1 MCGIAGIFHP
11 ERTRP
16 RNRMETVV
24 RAMLDRMSHR
34 GPDHLGCWAN
44 EHFAAGTARL
54 SITGG
59 RRRANQPLIDDRGN
73 VFVFNGELYDPREVA
88 RRLDAPYSPEESDG
102 TVLARLLRE
111 RGPDGLRGISAMFAL
126 ARHDPEDGSLLLVRD
141 AWGQKP
147 LYHRTLPDGT
157 LVFGSTLAA
166 VHVAAGPLQVREAAI
181 DECLLFKS
189 VGGCAT
195 GFEGVEQLPP
205 GGWLRVDRGGATT
218 RGIWNDLPEPDSEPP
233 PSPEQLRE
241 ILLEAIR
248 KRVSPRFRPTVFLS
262 GGLDSSIVTAG
273 IDRLRVGDHDP
284 LALSIGYDV
293 GTSEDETD
301 HARRL
306 TAELGIQHEVL
317 MLPAAEVPELMERV
331 SGFLE
336 DPVADP
342 ITIPYFHL
350 AGVAATETKVILT
363 GDGADEFWG
372 GYDRFADPPDSIDA
386 YLPRSMVFTPSE
398 IGRDSHPDSYLA
410 GVPLDDRMDALDR
423 IMRLEVRNRLRNY
436 HLSRI
441 DKLSMAHGLEARCPF
456 LDAEVSRTALRI
468 PGSFKRDQDR
478 VKIPLLEAS
487 EDLLPKWL
495 LDRRK
500 QPFTGPVLGWL
511 RSSLRPRVQ
520 DLAEGADER
529 LSRRVD
535 IPPLLEALDRP
546 DTTSGIANRLW
557 SLLVVQTWLESTA
570 PGFSTSTPEQI
581 DAS

>member
-11 ERTRP
+11 ERTRTP
-16 RNRMETVV
+16 NRLETVV
-24 RAMLDRMSHR
+24 QAMLDAMAYR
-34 GPDHLGCWAN
+34 GPDHRGSWAN
-44 EHFAAGTARL
+44 DHFGAGTARL
-54 SITGG
+54 RITGG
-59 RRRANQPLIDDRGN
+59 RRRADQPLLDEYGG
-73 VFVFNGELYDPREVA
+73 VFVFNGELYDPAEIA
-88 RRLDAPYSPEESDG
+88 RRMDTTYSPEDSDG
-102 TVLARLLRE
+102 TVLARLVRE
-111 RGPDGLRGISAMFAL
+111 RGPSGLRGISAMFSL
-126 ARHDPEDGSLLLVRD
+126 AQYDPREGSLLLARD
-141 AWGQKP
+141 AYGQKP

-166 VHVAAGPLQVREAAI
+166 VHVATGPFRVREDAI

-195 GFEGVEQLPP
+195 GFEEVEQLPP
-205 GGWLRVDRGGATT
+205 GGWLRVDRGGAVTQ
-218 RGIWNDLPEPDSEPP
+218 GIWNEFPEPGSTPP
-233 PSPEQLRE
+233 PSPQELQE

-248 KRVSPRFRPTVFLS
+248 KRIAPRFRPTVFLS

-273 IDRLRVGDHDP
+273 IERLRVGELDP

-306 TAELGIQHEVL
+306 TRELDIQHEIV
-317 MLPAAEVPELMERV
+317 MLPAADVPDLMERV
-331 SGFLE
+331 SGYLE

-350 AGVAATETKVILT
+350 TGVAATETKVILT

-372 GYDRFADPPDSIDA
+372 GYDRFADAPDSIDA

-398 IGRDSHPDSYLA
+398 IGRDSYPGSYLA
-410 GVPLDDRMDALDR
+410 GVSIDDRLQPLDR

-456 LDAEVSRTALRI
+456 LDAEVSRIAMEI
-468 PGSFKRDQDR
+468 PGSLKRDADR
-478 VKIPLLEAS
+478 VKLPLLKAA

-511 RSSLRPRVQ
+511 RSSLRPRLQ
-520 DLAEGADER
+520 DLATGSDPR
-529 LSRRVD
+529 LSERVD
-535 IPPLLEALDRP
+535 IRKLLESLDRP
-546 DTTSGIANRLW
+546 EAAGGIANRLW
-557 SLLVVQTWLESTA
+557 SLLVLETWLVSTA
-570 PGFSTSTPEQI
+570 PGFTTSTPEQL

>member
-1 MCGIAGIFHP
+1 MCGIAGVFHP

-16 RNRMETVV
+16 PSRLETVV
-24 RAMLDRMSHR
+24 RAMLGSMAYR
-34 GPDHLGCWAN
+34 GPDHRGCWAD
-44 EHFAAGTARL
+44 EHFGAGTARL
-54 SITGG
+54 RITGG
-59 RRRANQPLIDDRGN
+59 RRRADQPLIDEVGG
-73 VFVFNGELYDPREVA
+73 VFVFNGELYDPAEVA
-88 RRLDAPYSPEESDG
+88 GRMDTTYSSEDSDG
-102 TVLARLLRE
+102 TVLSRLIRDH
-111 RGPDGLRGISAMFAL
+111 GPHGLRGISAMFSL
-126 ARHDPEDGSLLLVRD
+126 ARYDPRDGSILLARD
-141 AWGQKP
+141 AYGQKP

-157 LVFGSTLAA
+157 LIFGSTLAA
-166 VHVAAGPLQVREAAI
+166 IHVAGGPLRVREDAI

-189 VGGCAT
+189 VGGCTT

-205 GGWLRVDRGGATT
+205 GGWLRIDREGTAT
-218 RGIWNDLPEPDSEPP
+218 RGIWNEFPEPGSEPA
-233 PSPEQLRE
+233 PSPDELRE
-241 ILLEAIR
+241 MLLEAIR
-248 KRVSPRFRPTVFLS
+248 KRITPRFRPTVFLS

-273 IDRLRVGDHDP
+273 VERLRVGGLDP

-306 TAELGIQHEVL
+306 TRELGVQHEIV
-317 MLPAAEVPELMERV
+317 MLPAADVPDLLERV

-372 GYDRFADPPDSIDA
+372 GYDRFADPPDSIDD
-386 YLPRSMVFTPSE
+386 YLPRSMVFTPSDV
-398 IGRDSHPDSYLA
+398 GRDRYPDSYLA
-410 GVPLDDRMDALDR
+410 GVPIDERLEPLDR

-436 HLSRI
+436 HLARI

-456 LDAEVSRTALRI
+456 LDAEVSGIAMRI
-468 PGSFKRDQDR
+468 PGSLKRDADR

-487 EDLLPKWL
+487 RDLLPQWL

-511 RSSLRPRVQ
+511 RSSLRPRLQ
-520 DLAEGADER
+520 DLAGGSDSR
-529 LSRRVD
+529 LAARVD
-535 IPPLLEALDRP
+535 ISGFLETLDRP
-546 DTTSGIANRLW
+546 EAVGGIANRLW
-557 SLLVVQTWLESTA
+557 SLLVLETWLVSTA
-570 PGFSTSTPEQI
+570 PGFATSTPEQL